1 MGKWHIQKKPEIGIS
16 KMTHN
21 KLSILGLLIIFLGV
35 IFLLDNLNVW
45 DVGEVIA
52 TFWPLSMIA
61 IGFWMLRRKSRG
73 KGSNRVLSVGNN
85 SAATNGTNDR
95 FIGDI
100 ERQFET
106 DEFDGDHYSTI
117 IGDIRLDLRDV
128 RFEQHD
134 YALRTFS
141 VFGDVEIMLPEK
153 LGLQVRVHSGFGD
166 SSILGEKHSD
176 IFRTIEWV
184 SPDYNKAKNRLTLV
198 IRNIVG
204 DVRIGNK

>member
-1 MGKWHIQKKPEIGIS
+1 
-16 KMTHN
+16 MTHN

-35 IFLLDNLNVW
+35 IFLLENLNVW
-45 DVGEVIA
+45 DIGAVIA

-61 IGFWMLRRKSRG
+61 VGFWMLQRKPRG
-73 KGSNRVLSVGNN
+73 ERGNRVLSVENN
-85 SAATNGTNDR
+85 SPTSNRRNER

-100 ERQFET
+100 YRQYET

-128 RFEQHD
+128 RFKQQD
-134 YALRTFS
+134 YALSTFS
-141 VFGDVEIMLPEK
+141 AFGDVEIMLPEK
-153 LGLQVRVHSGFGD
+153 LGLQIRVHSGFGD
-166 SSILGEKHSD
+166 SNIFGEKHSD
-176 IFRTIEWV
+176 IFRTIELV

-204 DVRIGNK
+204 DVRLGNK